1 MKKNLLYISLGLI
14 LLSACQR
21 LDGLLFN
28 PDNSITEY
36 LLDDYTSDH
45 YSFFKLDS
53 SYDIP
58 DSLIDVFILPDSE
71 ENDIY
76 AIYIG
81 DQSKI
86 STDTVILYNH
96 GNSGTMDWYWQR
108 TKLLA
113 NCGGKNRFGVMMI
126 DYSGFGMSG
135 GNASEEALYADV
147 DKAMKWLKTKGLT
160 DDRLVIYGFSLGT
173 APTCELT
180 STKRTLQPSKL
191 ILEAPFA
198 SSEVMVQDGSQLVM
212 PGSYLTNL
220 QIDNG
225 EEIKNITEPFLWL
238 HGTADDFVQITHG
251 ETVFS
256 NYNGTYKEAVRIEGG
271 EHSTCP
277 QTLGFDTYNQIILD
291 FILR

>member
-1 MKKNLLYISLGLI
+1 MRNILYIAFTTLI
-14 LLSACQR
+14 LASCQR
-21 LDGLLFN
+21 LDALLFN

-36 LLDDYTSDH
+36 LLDDYHSDH
-45 YSFFKLDS
+45 YSFFELDS
-53 SYDIP
+53 SFDIP
-58 DSLIDVFILPDSE
+58 DSLIDVFILPSQE

-86 STDTVILYNH
+86 ASDTVIIYNH

-108 TKLLA
+108 AKLLA
-113 NCGGKNRFGVMMI
+113 NCGEKNRFGVLMI

-135 GNASEEALYADV
+135 GTPSEESLYSDV
-147 DKAMKWLKTKGLT
+147 DLALKWLKNKGLT
-160 DDRLVIYGFSLGT
+160 SERLIMYGFSMGT

-180 STKRTLQPSKL
+180 SKPRTLTPFKI

-198 SSEVMVQDGSQLVM
+198 SAEVMVQDGSQLAM
-212 PGSYLTNL
+212 PGSFLTNL
-220 QIDNG
+220 KIDNA
-225 EEIKNITEPFLWL
+225 EEIKNVNQPLLWI
-238 HGTADDFVQITHG
+238 HGKADDFVQISHG
-251 ETVFS
+251 ETVFA
-256 NYNGTYKEAVRIEGG
+256 NHNGLFKEAIRIDEA

-277 QTLGFDTYNQIILD
+277 QTLGLTIYNQIVLD